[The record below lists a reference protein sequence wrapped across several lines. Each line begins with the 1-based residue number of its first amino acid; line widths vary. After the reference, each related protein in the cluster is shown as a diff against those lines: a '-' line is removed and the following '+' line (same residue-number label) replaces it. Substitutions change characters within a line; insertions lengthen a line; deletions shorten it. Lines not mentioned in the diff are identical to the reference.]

1 MMMMHSLYF
10 LVFLVVSIASECSL
24 RQTKLN
30 EGTRLCCYYDTK
42 RIPTIGVGFNLQR
55 KDAEQVLRSYG
66 VKKENVLNDCMS
78 STRKSCITDYQAT
91 DIFKNYAY
99 PEASACAASYAPGMP
114 TSVHAALTDVA
125 FAGCGTL
132 KGFVK
137 MRAALY
143 KNDWKSASNEL
154 KNSVWCKDVKS
165 NRCNLNMACIASG
178 N

>member
-1 MMMMHSLYF
+1 
-10 LVFLVVSIASECSL
+10 
-24 RQTKLN
+24 
-30 EGTRLCCYYDTK
+30 
-42 RIPTIGVGFNLQR
+42 
-55 KDAEQVLRSYG
+55 
-66 VKKENVLNDCMS
+66 DCMS